1 MVIVF
6 RVFIKQAK
14 LQIMTSA
21 YGQELPVIQ
30 NSGFRL
36 VSGSFFYCLSR
47 MTSAA
52 ANLPNMV
59 IFVSNLFLKA
69 EKAPEI
75 KLKTAMLL
83 IRYFTF
89 TTFKT
94 FQGISGNFTTPLP
107 PPKTTPKWF

>member
-1 MVIVF
+1 
-6 RVFIKQAK
+6 
-14 LQIMTSA
+14 MTSA

-52 ANLPNMV
+52 ANIPNMV

-69 EKAPEI
+69 EKATKI

-83 IRYFTF
+83 ITYFSF
-89 TTFKT
+89 TTFRT
-94 FQGISGNFTTPLP
+94 FQGIHGNSTTPLSP
-107 PPKTTPKWF
+107 TPTPTPKTTPKWL